1 MTKREIIEAQSQF
14 VAMRNDLIQKS
25 RYSLSLTEQ
34 KMLLLMISKITP
46 YDEPG
51 KEYPFT
57 YTHFREVCNISKG
70 GNTNKELKAA
80 LEELKTKP
88 LYVPLNEDEEVLTSW
103 FNDARMN
110 RKTGEIMISFSK
122 YLTPYL
128 YELQQQMYYTQF
140 TLDNAAAMKSTYG
153 IRLLEYLTSIRTLR
167 KKEPVSLY
175 QLRKILGCEE
185 KYPAWKDLRLYVIEP
200 AMKDVNT
207 FTDMNVEYEIARRQG
222 KKVLDIKF
230 IIRDTD
236 GYEAMLNRRTA
247 LGNDE

>member
-1 MTKREIIEAQSQF
+1 MTNREIVEAQSQF

-57 YTHFREVCNISKG
+57 YAHFRTVCNISKG
-70 GNTNKELKAA
+70 GNTNRELKAA
-80 LEELKTKP
+80 LKELKTKP
-88 LYVPLNEDEEVLTSW
+88 LVIPLNEDEEVITSW
-103 FNDARMN
+103 FNDARLN

-128 YELQQQMYYTQF
+128 YELQRQMYYTQF
-140 TLDNAAAMKSTYG
+140 TFDVAAAMKSTYG

-175 QLRKILGCEE
+175 QLRNLLGCEG
-185 KYPAWKDLRLYVIEP
+185 KYPAWKDLRLYVLEP
-200 AMKDVNT
+200 AIKDVDT
-207 FTDMNVEYEIARRQG
+207 YTDMKIEYDLVRQG
-222 KKVLDIKF
+222 KKVLAVNFKITE
-230 IIRDTD
+230 TD
-236 GYEAMLNRRTA
+236 GYQAHLNRKEA
-247 LGNDE
+247 LEPTK